1 MDCKKY
7 DEVINRLR
15 SLELDEIV
23 ISQGEIYEDYVLKS
37 CTRHNV
43 HSISKFVTALCVGI
57 AIEEGYFKDGLD
69 ELILNYFEDI
79 QIDNSFNMKVL
90 KKAQL
95 RHLLTLTLGHDQRLL
110 DSEEIRNLGS
120 QNLAEYVLNYP
131 MKHDAGSYFIYTSA
145 PFYLLSVMMSK
156 ATGQSLLEFARKY
169 LFSKLEITDVDWKT
183 SENGYNLGCT
193 GLEISGKDLH
203 KLGKLMLGD
212 GKYHGNE
219 VVSKKWIKE
228 MSRVQVMSPTYYDEK
243 RVLPKYG
250 YGYGLWICK
259 NGIYFCD
266 GTDGQYIIV
275 VPKKEMIVATVG
287 KQKDMVPITEGIRS
301 ILLD

>member
-7 DEVINRLR
+7 DKIVDQLR
-15 SLELDEIV
+15 SLEMDEIV
-23 ISQGEIYEDYVLKS
+23 ISQGEIYEDYVLKN

-43 HSISKFVTALCVGI
+43 HSISKFVTALCAGI
-57 AIEEGYFKDGLD
+57 AIEQGYFKNGLD
-69 ELILNYFEDI
+69 ELILDYFEDI
-79 QIDNSFNMKVL
+79 QINNSFNIKIL
-90 KKAQL
+90 KKARL

-110 DSEEIRNLGS
+110 DSEEIRSLGS
-120 QNLAEYVLNYP
+120 RNLAEYVLNYP
-131 MKHDAGSYFIYTSA
+131 MKYDAGNYFIYTSA

-156 ATGQSLLEFARKY
+156 ATSQSLLEFANKY
-169 LFSKLEITDVDWKT
+169 LFAKLEITDVDWRT
-183 SENGYNLGCT
+183 SKNGYNLGCT
-193 GLEISGKDLH
+193 GLEIRGKDLH
-203 KLGKLMLGD
+203 KLGKLMLED
-212 GKYHGNE
+212 GKYRGNE
-219 VVSKKWIKE
+219 VISKEWIKE
-228 MSRVQVMSPTYYDEK
+228 MRKVQVMSPAYYDEK

-275 VPKKEMIVATVG
+275 VPKKKMIVTTVG